1 MLEFFFAKKPTPIF
15 FNTHTQLHTHLVI
28 AFDAHVLRWSLDDAP
43 PDGYARHHIKEASF
57 YGVDRWSVDLVLVLQ
72 QGTTAATDATEPL
85 TINLIGIDESAMWP
99 GKMKK
104 EKKAAAGTGANNS
117 SFSSNGHES
126 MDLFEKLDGW
136 LMRKTR
142 GNVDVML
149 LATVGG
155 VISV

>member
-1 MLEFFFAKKPTPIF
+1 
-15 FNTHTQLHTHLVI
+15 VI
-28 AFDAHVLRWSLDDAP
+28 AFDAHVLRWTLDDDP

-57 YGVDRWSVDLVLVLQ
+57 YGADRWSVDLVL
-72 QGTTAATDATEPL
+72 QGTAATEPL
-85 TINLIGIDESAMWP
+85 TINFIGIDESAMWP
-99 GKMKK
+99 AKK
-104 EKKAAAGTGANNS
+104 KKAAELSAG
-117 SFSSNGHES
+117 NGHEI

-136 LMRKTR
+136 LVRKSH